1 MRLDVNL
8 ALKALRQDRLTL
20 AVSRGGKVIFTSR
33 NRGVQDLY
41 CLLKHKPEIL
51 KGACAADKVVGKA
64 AAMLY
69 AASGIQGLYA
79 DSLSRAA
86 ASVLHEAGIRVQYQ
100 NMIPFVM
107 NRDRTGMCPVE
118 RLATSLD
125 TLDQLM
131 AGLGHFYKD
140 LDICG

>member
-1 MRLDVNL
+1 MHLDVNP
-8 ALKALRQDRLTL
+8 AIKAFKKDHLTL
-20 AVSRGGKVIFTSR
+20 AISRGGNVIFTSR
-33 NRGVQDLY
+33 NRGVLDLY
-41 CLLKHKPEIL
+41 CLLKHRPEIL

-69 AASGIQGLYA
+69 AASGVQDVYA

-86 ASVLHEAGIRVQYQ
+86 AAVLREAGVKVEYR

-118 RLATSLD
+118 RLATSTD
-125 TLDQLM
+125 TLEQLM
-131 AGLGHFYKD
+131 AGLQHFYKD
-140 LDICG
+140 LGICG